1 MNYNS
6 TTFDPRIATAQ
17 AVFGVIYILITL
29 IALSLG
35 FYARAQALAAGE
47 EEAQPWI
54 QYFMA
59 LLFALLALKSF
70 CIVRRTLSLLRHGRR
85 VAATVVECGS
95 SRGISTIRAR
105 AELDGGHAII
115 FETRYAGEAVAREL
129 HDHLTASG
137 SDAVPALIVGEG
149 RLSRGM
155 VAIRSEHGHLDPA
168 SLLLPAATP
177 AAAAGAEGTGT
188 DAAAPTAMAD
198 ASASA
203 AADPAAS
210 APAAPAAG
218 GEAASGEQAD
228 GTPRI

>member
-1 MNYNS
+1 MNYSS

-17 AVFGVIYILITL
+17 AVFGIIYLLITL
-29 IALSLG
+29 VALSLA

-47 EEAQPWI
+47 EETQPWI

-105 AELDGGHAII
+105 AELGEGHAII

-129 HDHLTASG
+129 HEHLQRTG

-155 VAIRSEHGHLDPA
+155 VAIRSDHGHLDPA
-168 SLLLPAATP
+168 SLLHAGAAVPGAAEGGDASAAAAEVTAAGREGADAG
-177 AAAAGAEGTGT
+177 AAAAGGAGGGEE
-188 DAAAPTAMAD
+188 AAA
-198 ASASA
+198 
-203 AADPAAS
+203 
-210 APAAPAAG
+210 
-218 GEAASGEQAD
+218 EQSR
-228 GTPRI
+228 GQPRI

>member
-70 CIVRRTLSLLRHGRR
+70 CIVRRTLSLLRNGRR

-129 HDHLTASG
+129 HEHLTTSG

-168 SLLLPAATP
+168 SLLLPAV
-177 AAAAGAEGTGT
+177 AAGAEGTGT
-188 DAAAPTAMAD
+188 DAAAQTAMAD

-210 APAAPAAG
+210 TPAAPAAG

-228 GTPRI
+228 GKPRI

>member
-1 MNYNS
+1 MNYSS

-17 AVFGVIYILITL
+17 AVFGIIYLLITL
-29 IALSLG
+29 VALSLA

-47 EEAQPWI
+47 EETQPWI

-105 AELDGGHAII
+105 AELGEGHAII

-129 HDHLTASG
+129 HEHLQRTG
-137 SDAVPALIVGEG
+137 SDEVPALIVGEG

-155 VAIRSEHGHLDPA
+155 VAIRSDHGHLDPA
-168 SLLLPAATP
+168 SLLHAAPSASGTAEGAAEGAAAAEVTAAGQVGAD
-177 AAAAGAEGTGT
+177 AAAAGAAGGSEG
-188 DAAAPTAMAD
+188 AD
-198 ASASA
+198 A
-203 AADPAAS
+203 
-210 APAAPAAG
+210 
-218 GEAASGEQAD
+218 EQSR
-228 GTPRI
+228 GQPRI